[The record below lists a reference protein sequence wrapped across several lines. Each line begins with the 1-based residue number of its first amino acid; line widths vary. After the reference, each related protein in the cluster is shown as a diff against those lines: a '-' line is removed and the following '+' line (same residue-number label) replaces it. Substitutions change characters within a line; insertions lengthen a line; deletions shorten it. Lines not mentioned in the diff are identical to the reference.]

1 MNITQEKIDAL
12 NAKLKVQLSS
22 EDYQEKVEAVI
33 VNYRK
38 TASIPGFRKGKVP
51 MGQVKKMIGKS
62 VLVDEVNKLLQE
74 AIYKHITENKVE
86 VLGNPL
92 PLTSEVDWDNATDF
106 EFEYEMGLAPEFK
119 VTLDKKSK
127 FDYLQIVADKK
138 MVDHYV
144 TDMAKRYGKMT
155 QPEKSEKTDLMMG
168 EFIQLDGEG
177 NALEGGINHTS
188 SVALDI
194 IQDKKAQKALVGL
207 AEGDEVKLHITK
219 DFSNDAH
226 HMLNIKKEELET
238 LDSDFTFKVNKI
250 SRMEPADMT
259 QDLFDKVFGKDTV
272 KSEKEF
278 RAKVKEEVEKSFV
291 GESDNK
297 LKNDV
302 ILHLIK
308 KTKLSLPDTF
318 LKKWLVATNEQGLT
332 EEQVEQEY
340 EQYSKSLKWQ
350 LIENKI
356 IKDNELEVKNEDVIN
371 HTKELIVSNFA
382 QYGQPAPEDKKLEE
396 IAVQVLGNE
405 EERKKVYNQLYDV
418 KTMSL
423 YKEKFSLKNKEVTY
437 DEFVKLASEK

>member
-22 EDYQEKVEAVI
+22 EDYKEKVEAVI

-92 PLTSEVDWDNATDF
+92 PLTSEMDWDNATDF

-127 FDYLQIVADKK
+127 FDYFQIVADKK

-155 QPEKSEKTDLMMG
+155 QPDKSEKTDLMMG

-194 IQDKKAQKALVGL
+194 IQDKKAQKALVGS

-238 LDSDFTFKVNKI
+238 LDADFTFKVNKI

-332 EEQVEQEY
+332 EDQVEQEY

-356 IKDNELEVKNEDVIN
+356 IKDNELEVKNEDVIS

>member
-168 EFIQLDGEG
+168 EFTQLDGEG

-207 AEGDEVKLHITK
+207 TDGDEVKLHITN

-238 LDSDFTFKVNKI
+238 LDADFTFKVNKI

-278 RAKVKEEVEKSFV
+278 RAKVKEEVEKSFE

-356 IKDNELEVKNEDVIN
+356 IKDNELEVKNEDVIS

-396 IAVQVLGNE
+396 IAVQVLGSE

>member
-1 MNITQEKIDAL
+1 MNITQEKIDDL
-12 NAKLKVQLSS
+12 NAKLKV
-22 EDYQEKVEAVI
+22 EVKADDYQSKVEEVI

-38 TASIPGFRKGKVP
+38 TANIPGFRKGKVP

-62 VLVDEVNKLLQE
+62 VLIDEVNKLLQE
-74 AIYKHITENKVE
+74 SIYKHITENKVE

-92 PLTSEVDWDNATDF
+92 PLTYEVDWDNASDF
-106 EFEYEMGLAPEFK
+106 VFEYEMGLAPEFK
-119 VTLDKKSK
+119 VTLDKKGK

-177 NALEGGINHTS
+177 NVLEGGINHTS

-207 AEGDEVKLHITK
+207 AEGDEVILHITK

-238 LDSDFTFKVNKI
+238 LDADFTFKVNKI

-318 LKKWLVATNEQGLT
+318 LKKWLVTTNEQGLT

-382 QYGQPAPEDKKLEE
+382 QYGQPAPDDKKLEE

-423 YKEKFSLKNKEVTY
+423 FKEKFSLKNKEVTY

>member
-1 MNITQEKIDAL
+1 
-12 NAKLKVQLSS
+12 
-22 EDYQEKVEAVI
+22 
-33 VNYRK
+33 
-38 TASIPGFRKGKVP
+38 

-168 EFIQLDGEG
+168 EFTQLDGEG

-238 LDSDFTFKVNKI
+238 LDADFTFKVNKI

-302 ILHLIK
+302 ILHFIK